1 MALSKG
7 GGNYELSCALRGVKL
22 KVQKPPSD
30 DGWDRLAAVRLPS
43 GLAPDHVV
51 LTARRRAQASVEG
64 ELQKGVYCVY
74 YVG

>member
-7 GGNYELSCALRGVKL
+7 GGNCELSCALRGVRL

-30 DGWDRLAAVRLPS
+30 GGWDRLAAVRLLPS

-64 ELQKGVYCVY
+64 SCRKECIVCI
-74 YVG
+74 